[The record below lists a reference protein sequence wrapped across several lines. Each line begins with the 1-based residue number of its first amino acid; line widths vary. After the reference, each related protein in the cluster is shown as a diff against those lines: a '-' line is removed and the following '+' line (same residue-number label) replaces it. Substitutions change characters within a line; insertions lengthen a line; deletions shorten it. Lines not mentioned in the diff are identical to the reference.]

1 MVATECTRASGPA
14 TSTLTARRSHAH
26 RPVTGTRRVVRTE
39 YLRGAAEFAQRPELM
54 DQIYG
59 VYSEA
64 LHGTTREELAALMC
78 GSGELSLA
86 IFYGADDEVAGF
98 TYAHIELVE
107 CGGRTHAVFNAAVL
121 CRLGYQAGASG
132 ALFGLREALR
142 FTLRHP
148 LTPLAYFTRTC
159 SPAAYRLIASTM
171 PRVYPSR
178 THETPADVAALIE
191 SISMRRGYAQAGGH
205 GWVVRSPGTPHDAS
219 RLRRI
224 ERDPHARFYSQLN
237 PRFAEGN
244 SLLTWV
250 PLDAANIIGGLC
262 RLLRGRLAR

>member
-1 MVATECTRASGPA
+1 MVAIECTSPA
-14 TSTLTARRSHAH
+14 TPTPRAARPYAH
-26 RPVTGTRRVVRTE
+26 RTATGTRRVVRTE
-39 YLRGAAEFAQRPELM
+39 YLRGSAGEFAQRPELM
-54 DQIYG
+54 DQIYS

-64 LHGTTREELAALMC
+64 LHGTTRAELEALMC

-86 IFYGADDEVAGF
+86 VFYGADDEVAGF
-98 TYAHIELVE
+98 TYAHIELIE
-107 CGGRTHAVFNAAVL
+107 CEGRTHAIFNAAVL
-121 CRLGYQAGASG
+121 CRLGYQAGPSG

-142 FTLRHP
+142 FKLRHP
-148 LTPLAYFTRTC
+148 RTPLAYFTRTC
-159 SPAAYRLIASTM
+159 SPAAYRLIATTM

-178 THETPADVAALIE
+178 AHETPADVAALIE
-191 SISMRRGYAQAGGH
+191 CISVRREYAPAGGH

-219 RLRRI
+219 RLRRL
-224 ERDPHARFYSQLN
+224 ERDPHACFYSQLN